1 MLLNGQDNSPIQ
13 ISDIFAAEANLR
25 RVFPPSP
32 LFSIELL
39 NQQLGTQV
47 YLKAESLLPS
57 GAYKYR
63 GAVNKITSLITE
75 YGSGIEIITASSG
88 NHGMCFSRAEY
99 GSQSHCGC
107 PCTDA
112 AD

>member
-47 YLKAESLLPS
+47 YSDFLGIHRKRFEQYKRLEYSHFLICKKSDTKPLSSLWENRKLQNCV
-57 GAYKYR
+57 K
-63 GAVNKITSLITE
+63 
-75 YGSGIEIITASSG
+75 
-88 NHGMCFSRAEY
+88 F
-99 GSQSHCGC
+99 
-107 PCTDA
+107 
-112 AD
+112 